1 MKNGRI
7 KPLVAGLL
15 IYLLIGLIYG
25 WSIFVAPLE
34 AEFGWSRAQT
44 SAVFTISMI
53 FFCLG
58 GIVSGIIIKKKTA
71 RFILTVAAICL
82 CAGFCCASSIHTVGG
97 LYIAYGVLCGTGV
110 GLAYNCNI
118 STVLKWFPDRA
129 GLISG
134 LLLMCFGCGG
144 MVLGTLASS
153 LIQMI
158 GWRITFVILGLLFAA
173 LILICAIWIKNPP
186 ENLFSRQGQDV
197 REKSAILKQKKK
209 AEKKHPE
216 IGVEMKAG
224 QMLKRPA
231 FWLHF
236 IWATLLSAA
245 GLAVIG
251 HASVCAQDLGAAVG
265 IATLIT
271 GLISVFNG
279 IGRVVIGWKK
289 NQCGDFKS
297 YDGPC
302 ICSAGLRYWP
312 RVAGSFHGS
321 VVDSRIFLRVYAPG
335 EFGVYKSFLRKEKL
349 PAEFQFYEQQSDTGI
364 FAGTIGGRGGKYGHR
379 LISDSFYSA
388 ACIERGS
395 LSAPAGSE
403 ETLGEGRWS
412 RIAERKENDPGRS
425 SRTQFGKNTS
435 DCTVD
440 QKVQRSGAD
449 CCGRE
454 GCDYT

>member
-7 KPLVAGLL
+7 KPLIAGLL

-34 AEFGWSRAQT
+34 AEFVWSRTQT

-82 CAGFCCASSIHTVGG
+82 CVGFCCASSIHTVGG

-186 ENLFSRQGQDV
+186 ENLFSRQEQDV
-197 REKSAILKQKKK
+197 REKSAILKRKKK

-216 IGVEMKAG
+216 TGVEMKTG

-279 IGRVVIGWKK
+279 IGRVVIGWIFDTM
-289 NQCGDFKS
+289 GRRTS
-297 YDGPC
+297 
-302 ICSAGLRYWP
+302 
-312 RVAGSFHGS
+312 VAISNLTMVFAF
-321 VVDSRIFLRVYAPG
+321 VLLVYA
-335 EFGVYKSFLRKEKL
+335 
-349 PAEFQFYEQQSDTGI
+349 
-364 FAGTIGGRGGKYGHR
+364 IG
-379 LISDSFYSA
+379 
-388 ACIERGS
+388 RGS
-395 LSAPAGSE
+395 LGVFMGASLILGFSYGSTPPVNSAFTNLFYGKKNYPLNFSFMNSNLIPASLLGPLVAGAVNTATGSYL
-403 ETLGEGRWS
+403 TVFILLLVLSAGAFLLQLGV
-412 RIAERKENDPGRS
+412 KKP
-425 SRTQFGKNTS
+425 
-435 DCTVD
+435 
-440 QKVQRSGAD
+440 
-449 CCGRE
+449 
-454 GCDYT
+454 

>member
-7 KPLVAGLL
+7 KPLIAGLL

-34 AEFGWSRAQT
+34 AEFGWSRTQT

-82 CAGFCCASSIHTVGG
+82 CVGFCCASSIHTVGG

-186 ENLFSRQGQDV
+186 ENLFSRQEQDV

-216 IGVEMKAG
+216 TGVEMKTG

-279 IGRVVIGWKK
+279 IGRVVIGWIFDTM
-289 NQCGDFKS
+289 GRRTS
-297 YDGPC
+297 
-302 ICSAGLRYWP
+302 
-312 RVAGSFHGS
+312 VAISNLTMVLAF
-321 VVDSRIFLRVYAPG
+321 VLLVYA
-335 EFGVYKSFLRKEKL
+335 
-349 PAEFQFYEQQSDTGI
+349 
-364 FAGTIGGRGGKYGHR
+364 IG
-379 LISDSFYSA
+379 
-388 ACIERGS
+388 RGS
-395 LSAPAGSE
+395 LGVFMGASLILGFSYGSTPPVNSAFINLFYGKKNYPLNFSFMNSNLIPASLLGPLVAGAVNTATGSYL
-403 ETLGEGRWS
+403 TVFILLLVLSAGAFLLQLGV
-412 RIAERKENDPGRS
+412 KKP
-425 SRTQFGKNTS
+425 
-435 DCTVD
+435 
-440 QKVQRSGAD
+440 
-449 CCGRE
+449 
-454 GCDYT
+454 